1 MKFIDSNVLVY
12 AFDSL
17 AGKKYRK
24 SKELLE
30 KCLKGEV
37 GMGSSVQNLSE
48 FFVVSTNKIE
58 SPISKENA
66 EKIVKNFVKHK
77 NFKVFPIHPQSVV
90 KASELEKK
98 YNSSYWDSL
107 IAAVMLEN
115 EVLEIY
121 TENIKDFEKIEP
133 INPKSPF
140 D

>member
-1 MKFIDSNVLVY
+1 MRFVDSNLLVY

-24 SKELLE
+24 SKQLLE
-30 KCLKGEV
+30 KCLKGEME
-37 GMGSSVQNLSE
+37 MGSSVQNLSE
-48 FFVVSTNKIE
+48 FFVVSTDKIE
-58 SPISKENA
+58 SPISREKA
-66 EKIVKNFVKHK
+66 GKIVENFVKHR
-77 NFKVFPIHPQSVV
+77 NFKVFPIRPQSVV

-121 TENIKDFEKIEP
+121 TENVEDFRKIEP
-133 INPKSPF
+133 VNPKNPF
-140 D
+140 G